1 MGCGLRWGYTII
13 EPFLGFKYSHATRT
27 SSAFAVTVAARALC
41 VTNAN
46 SPKYPPSLIVVT

>member
-1 MGCGLRWGYTII
+1 MVPNEKGYTII